1 MTEDEADHAK
11 GAVDEADHAKGAV
24 SESTALPPTDGAARP
39 GSGRT
44 PPYWVNPATV
54 KGVLAILVGLSLL
67 YAPQISE
74 SLLQVVLG
82 LGLIVAGLSDL
93 WFKIRRDQRTRFSG
107 ALEAFAAVAAGIGL
121 LTWPAATIGVI
132 GLILALYLL
141 ARGAVVVIRSLRQ
154 RRHNTNWKL
163 DFSRGS
169 LLLALGLIAVVIPSA
184 VLVGFTV
191 FLAAMA
197 VVVGGV
203 MLSYGLRPRS
213 ADESADIDAESVSY
227 IMVNWIADLDVGDP
241 RRDEIGDALFFE
253 QPSQVAKLTSWWVM
267 LLLSVAIAT
276 FGIMQDS
283 TAVVIG
289 AMLIAPLMTPI
300 LGSAAAIVNAW
311 PGRLKNSIIL
321 VVLGVVAAVGLAFI
335 IGQWL
340 PTIVPLATNSQITSR
355 VSPNLIDMLIALAAG
370 AAGAYASVDR
380 RVSSSI
386 AGVAIAVALVP
397 PLGVV
402 GLELQAQEFSN
413 ASGAFLLFL
422 TNFVSI
428 ILAAILVFL
437 LTGYADLKR
446 LRANRDAFGAGLRT
460 VLFAA
465 LLILVPLVFTGQGV
479 ISSASRQASA
489 QEAVAE
495 WLGEDSTLDTVR
507 VTVDDL
513 AVDVLLSG
521 NGTVPPL
528 SGLEADL
535 TEAFGSPA
543 SIRVEYIPA
552 EVLIYTPED
561 GLTQYGVPTL
571 APDPS
576 AN

>member
-1 MTEDEADHAK
+1 MTEDDADRAPD
-11 GAVDEADHAKGAV
+11 AVDGT
-24 SESTALPPTDGAARP
+24 TAPPQVEHPDLRAT
-39 GSGRT
+39 GRVL
-44 PPYWVNPATV
+44 PYWVNPATV
-54 KGVLAILVGLSLL
+54 KGTLAVLVGINLL
-67 YAPQISE
+67 YAPRISE
-74 SLLQVVLG
+74 SLLQLVLG
-82 LGLIVAGLSDL
+82 LGLIVAGVSDL
-93 WFKIRRDQRTRFSG
+93 WFKLRRERRTRFAG
-107 ALEAFAAVAAGIGL
+107 ALEALAAIAAGMGL
-121 LTWPAATIGVI
+121 LVWPNATVGVI
-132 GLILALYLL
+132 GLILAVYLL
-141 ARGAVVVIRSLRQ
+141 IRGLVTVVSSLRQ
-154 RRHNTNWKL
+154 RRHNDRWKL
-163 DFSRGS
+163 DFSRGT
-169 LLLALGLIAVVIPSA
+169 LTFGLGLIAFIIPGA
-184 VLVGFTV
+184 VLIGFAV
-191 FLAAMA
+191 FLAVVS
-197 VVVGGV
+197 VVVGGI
-203 MLSYGLRPRS
+203 MLSHGLRARTEAQS
-213 ADESADIDAESVSY
+213 NDLDAESVSQ
-227 IMVNWIADLDVGDP
+227 IMVEWVVARDVGDP
-241 RRDEIGDALFFE
+241 RRAEIGEALFFE
-253 QPSQVAKLTSWWVM
+253 QPSRVAKLVSWWVM

-311 PGRLKNSIIL
+311 PGRLRASIVL
-321 VVLGVVAAVGLAFI
+321 VVLGVSAAVGLAFV

-340 PTIVPLATNSQITSR
+340 PTIVPLATNSQVTSR
-355 VSPNLIDMLIALAAG
+355 ISPNLVDMLIALAAG

-402 GLELQAQEFSN
+402 GLELQAGEFSN

-428 ILAAILVFL
+428 ILSAILVFL
-437 LTGYADLKR
+437 LTGYVDLKR
-446 LRANRDAFGAGLRT
+446 LGANRDTVGAALRT
-460 VLFAA
+460 VVFAA
-465 LLILVPLVFTGQGV
+465 LLILVPLVFTAEGV
-479 ISSASRQASA
+479 ISSASRQSSA

-495 WLGEDSTLDTVR
+495 WLGEDSPLDTVR
-507 VTVDDL
+507 VTVDEF

-528 SGLEADL
+528 TDLEKNL

-552 EVLIYTPED
+552 EVQTYTPED

>member
-1 MTEDEADHAK
+1 MSQDDADQTK
-11 GAVDEADHAKGAV
+11 GTVGEV
-24 SESTALPPTDGAARP
+24 PSPPGDDATDNR
-39 GSGRT
+39 GSG
-44 PPYWVNPATV
+44 WVLPFWLNPATA
-54 KGVLAILVGLSLL
+54 KGSLAILVGLSLL
-67 YAPQISE
+67 YAPRISE
-74 SLLQVVLG
+74 SLLQLVLG

-93 WFKIRRDQRTRFSG
+93 WFKLLRRGRRRFG
-107 ALEAFAAVAAGIGL
+107 GVIEAVAAIAAGIGL
-121 LTWPAATIGVI
+121 LVWPNATVGII

-141 ARGAVVVIRSLRQ
+141 TRGLVAVVGALRQ
-154 RRHNTNWKL
+154 RRHDDRWKL

-169 LLLALGLIAVVIPSA
+169 LALALGLIALIIPAA

-191 FLAAMA
+191 FLAAAA
-197 VVVGGV
+197 VIVGGV
-203 MLSYGLRPRS
+203 MLSYGLRVRS
-213 ADESADIDAESVSY
+213 AAESADIDAESVSF
-227 IMVNWIADLDVGDP
+227 IMVSWIRDRDVGDP
-241 RRDEIGDALFFE
+241 RRDEIGESLFFE
-253 QPSQVAKLTSWWVM
+253 QPSQVAKLASWWVM

-311 PGRLKNSIIL
+311 PGRLKRSILL
-321 VVLGVVAAVGLAFI
+321 VFLGVTAAVGLAFI

-340 PTIVPLATNSQITSR
+340 PTIFPLATNSQITSR

-402 GLELQAQEFSN
+402 GLQLQAGEYSD

-428 ILAAILVFL
+428 ILSAILVFL

-446 LRANRDAFGAGLRT
+446 LRENRDSIGAGLRT
-460 VLFAA
+460 VVFAA

-489 QEAVAE
+489 QDAVAE

-507 VTVDDL
+507 VTVEDF

-521 NGTVPPL
+521 NGSVPQL
-528 SGLEADL
+528 SDLEEDL
-535 TEAFGSPA
+535 TEAFGGPV

-552 EVLIYTPED
+552 EVQIYTAED
-561 GLTQYGVPTL
+561 GLTQYGVPTM

-576 AN
+576 GG

>member
-1 MTEDEADHAK
+1 MTEDDADRAK
-11 GAVDEADHAKGAV
+11 GAVGEA
-24 SESTALPPTDGAARP
+24 TTPPQVEPSDQRAT
-39 GSGRT
+39 GRVL
-44 PPYWVNPATV
+44 PYWVNPASV
-54 KGVLAILVGLSLL
+54 KGTLAILVGVNLL
-67 YAPQISE
+67 YAPRISE
-74 SLLQVVLG
+74 SLLQLVLG
-82 LGLIVAGLSDL
+82 LGLIVAGMSDL
-93 WFKIRRDQRTRFSG
+93 WFKVGRKGRTRFGGVMG
-107 ALEAFAAVAAGIGL
+107 ALAAIAAGMGL
-121 LTWPAATIGVI
+121 LVWPNATVGVI
-132 GLILALYLL
+132 GLILAVYLL
-141 ARGAVVVIRSLRQ
+141 IRGLVTVVSSLRQ
-154 RRHNTNWKL
+154 RQHNDRWKL

-169 LLLALGLIAVVIPSA
+169 LVFGLGLIAFIIPGA
-184 VLVGFTV
+184 VLIGFAV
-191 FLAAMA
+191 FLAVVS
-197 VVVGGV
+197 VVVGV
-203 MLSYGLRPRS
+203 IMLSHGLRARTEAQS
-213 ADESADIDAESVSY
+213 NDLDAESVSQ
-227 IMVNWIADLDVGDP
+227 IMVDWVVARDVGDP
-241 RRDEIGDALFFE
+241 RRDEIGELLFFE
-253 QPSQVAKLTSWWVM
+253 QPSRVAKLVSWWVM

-311 PGRLKNSIIL
+311 PGRLRASIVL
-321 VVLGVVAAVGLAFI
+321 VVLGVSAAVALAFV

-340 PTIVPLATNSQITSR
+340 PTIVPLATNSQVTSR
-355 VSPNLIDMLIALAAG
+355 ISPNLVDMLIALAAG

-402 GLELQAQEFSN
+402 GLELQARAFSN

-428 ILAAILVFL
+428 ILSAVLVFL

-446 LRANRDAFGAGLRT
+446 LGANRDTVGAALRT
-460 VLFAA
+460 VVFAA
-465 LLILVPLVFTGQGV
+465 LLILVPLVFTAEGV
-479 ISSASRQASA
+479 ISSAGRQASA
-489 QEAVAE
+489 QAAVAE
-495 WLGEDSTLDTVR
+495 WLGEDSPLDTVR
-507 VTVDDL
+507 VTVDEF

-528 SGLEADL
+528 TDLEKNL

-552 EVLIYTPED
+552 EVQTYTPED

-576 AN
+576 AD

>member
-1 MTEDEADHAK
+1 MTEDDADRAK
-11 GAVDEADHAKGAV
+11 GAVGEA
-24 SESTALPPTDGAARP
+24 TAPPQVEPSDLRAT
-39 GSGRT
+39 GRVL
-44 PPYWVNPATV
+44 PYWVNPATV
-54 KGVLAILVGLSLL
+54 KGTLAILVGVNLL
-67 YAPQISE
+67 YAPRISE
-74 SLLQVVLG
+74 SLLQLVLG
-82 LGLIVAGLSDL
+82 LGLIVAGVSDL
-93 WFKIRRDQRTRFSG
+93 WFKVGRKGRARFGGVMG
-107 ALEAFAAVAAGIGL
+107 ALAAIAAGMGL
-121 LTWPAATIGVI
+121 LVWPNATVGVI
-132 GLILALYLL
+132 GLILAVYLL
-141 ARGAVVVIRSLRQ
+141 TRGLVTVVSSLRQ
-154 RRHNTNWKL
+154 RQHNDRWKL

-169 LLLALGLIAVVIPSA
+169 LAFGLGLIAFIIPGA
-184 VLVGFTV
+184 VLIGFAV
-191 FLAAMA
+191 FLAVVS
-197 VVVGGV
+197 VVVGGI
-203 MLSYGLRPRS
+203 MLSHGLRARTEAQS
-213 ADESADIDAESVSY
+213 NDLDAESVSQ
-227 IMVNWIADLDVGDP
+227 IMVDWVVARDVGDP
-241 RRDEIGDALFFE
+241 RRDEIGEGLFFE
-253 QPSQVAKLTSWWVM
+253 QPSRVAKLVSWWVM

-276 FGIMQDS
+276 FGVMQDS

-311 PGRLKNSIIL
+311 PARLRESMIL
-321 VVLGVVAAVGLAFI
+321 VFLGVSAAVGLAFV

-340 PTIVPLATNSQITSR
+340 PTIVPLATNSQVTSR
-355 VSPNLIDMLIALAAG
+355 ISPNLVDMLIALAAG

-402 GLELQAQEFSN
+402 GLELQAGELSN

-428 ILAAILVFL
+428 ILSAILVFL

-446 LRANRDAFGAGLRT
+446 LGENRDTVGAALRT
-460 VLFAA
+460 VVFAA
-465 LLILVPLVFTGQGV
+465 LLILVPLVFTAEGV
-479 ISSASRQASA
+479 ISSAGRQASA

-507 VTVDDL
+507 VTVDEF

-528 SGLEADL
+528 TDLEKDL

-552 EVLIYTPED
+552 EVQTYTSED
-561 GLTQYGVPTL
+561 GLTQFGVPTL

>member
-1 MTEDEADHAK
+1 M
-11 GAVDEADHAKGAV
+11 
-24 SESTALPPTDGAARP
+24 
-39 GSGRT
+39 
-44 PPYWVNPATV
+44 NPATV

-154 RRHNTNWKL
+154 RRHNAKWKL

-213 ADESADIDAESVSY
+213 AAESADIDAESVSY

-489 QEAVAE
+489 QLAVAE

-528 SGLEADL
+528 SELEEDL

-552 EVLIYTPED
+552 EVQTYTPED

-571 APDPS
+571 APDPL

>member
-1 MTEDEADHAK
+1 MSQDDADQTK
-11 GAVDEADHAKGAV
+11 GTVGEV
-24 SESTALPPTDGAARP
+24 PSPPGDDATDNR
-39 GSGRT
+39 GSG
-44 PPYWVNPATV
+44 WVLPFWLNPATA
-54 KGVLAILVGLSLL
+54 KGSLAILVGLSLL
-67 YAPQISE
+67 YAPRISE
-74 SLLQVVLG
+74 SLLQLVLG

-93 WFKIRRDQRTRFSG
+93 WFKLLRRGRRRFG
-107 ALEAFAAVAAGIGL
+107 GVIEAVAAIAAGIGL
-121 LTWPAATIGVI
+121 LVWPNATVGII

-141 ARGAVVVIRSLRQ
+141 TRGLVAVVGALRQ
-154 RRHNTNWKL
+154 RRHDDRWKL

-169 LLLALGLIAVVIPSA
+169 LALALGLIALIIPAA

-191 FLAAMA
+191 FLAAAA
-197 VVVGGV
+197 VIVGGV
-203 MLSYGLRPRS
+203 MLSYGLRVRS
-213 ADESADIDAESVSY
+213 AAESADIDAESVSF
-227 IMVNWIADLDVGDP
+227 IMVSWIRDRDVGDP
-241 RRDEIGDALFFE
+241 RREEIGESLFFE
-253 QPSQVAKLTSWWVM
+253 QPSQVAKLASWWVM

-311 PGRLKNSIIL
+311 PGRLKRSILL
-321 VVLGVVAAVGLAFI
+321 VFLGVTAAVGLAFI

-340 PTIVPLATNSQITSR
+340 PTIFPLATNSQITSR

-402 GLELQAQEFSN
+402 GLQLQAGEYSD

-428 ILAAILVFL
+428 ILSAILVFL

-446 LRANRDAFGAGLRT
+446 LRENRDSIGAGLRT
-460 VLFAA
+460 VVFAA

-489 QEAVAE
+489 QDAVAE

-507 VTVDDL
+507 VTVEDF

-521 NGTVPPL
+521 NGSVPQL
-528 SGLEADL
+528 SDLEEDL
-535 TEAFGSPA
+535 TEAFGGPV

-552 EVLIYTPED
+552 EVQIYTAED
-561 GLTQYGVPTL
+561 GLTQYGVPTM

-576 AN
+576 GG

>member
-1 MTEDEADHAK
+1 MSQDGADHNTK
-11 GAVDEADHAKGAV
+11 GTVGEVPTPPRAGTADLGA
-24 SESTALPPTDGAARP
+24 R
-39 GSGRT
+39 GRVL
-44 PPYWVNPATV
+44 PYWVNPASV
-54 KGVLAILVGLSLL
+54 KGTLAIVVGLNLL
-67 YAPQISE
+67 YAPRISE
-74 SLLQVVLG
+74 SLLQMVLG

-93 WFKIRRDQRTRFSG
+93 WFKLRRQRRSRFG
-107 ALEAFAAVAAGIGL
+107 GILEAITAIADGIGL
-121 LTWPAATIGVI
+121 LVWPNATVAAV

-141 ARGAVVVIRSLRQ
+141 IRGLVTVVGSLRQ
-154 RRHNTNWKL
+154 RRHDDRWAL

-169 LLLALGLIAVVIPSA
+169 LAFGLGVIALIIPSA
-184 VLVGFTV
+184 VIVGFAV
-191 FLAAMA
+191 FLAAVL

-203 MLSYGLRPRS
+203 MLGYGLRART
-213 ADESADIDAESVSY
+213 AAESNDLDAESVSQ
-227 IMVNWIADLDVGDP
+227 IMVHWIRDRDVGDA
-241 RRDEIGDALFFE
+241 RRDEIGESLFFE
-253 QPSQVAKLTSWWVM
+253 QPSRVAKLSSWWVM

-311 PGRLKNSIIL
+311 PARLRRSITL
-321 VVLGVVAAVGLAFI
+321 VVLGVAAAVALAFI
-335 IGQWL
+335 VGQWL
-340 PTIVPLATNSQITSR
+340 PTIVPLDTNSQITSR
-355 VSPNLIDMLIALAAG
+355 ISPNLVDMLIALAAG

-402 GLELQAQEFSN
+402 GLELQAGKFTN

-446 LRANRDAFGAGLRT
+446 VGENRETIGAALRT
-460 VLFAA
+460 VIFAA
-465 LLILVPLVFTGQGV
+465 LVILVPLVFTAQGV
-479 ISSASRQASA
+479 ISSASRQAAA

-495 WLGEDSTLDTVR
+495 WLGENSTLDTVR
-507 VTVDDL
+507 VNVKDFD
-513 AVDVLLSG
+513 VDVLLTG

-528 SGLEADL
+528 ADLEKDL

-552 EVLIYTPED
+552 EVQTYTSRD
-561 GLTQYGVPTL
+561 GLTQYGVPTM
-571 APDPS
+571 APDPAAS
-576 AN
+576 

>member
-1 MTEDEADHAK
+1 MTEDDADRAK
-11 GAVDEADHAKGAV
+11 GAVGEA
-24 SESTALPPTDGAARP
+24 TTPPQVEPSDQRAT
-39 GSGRT
+39 GRVL
-44 PPYWVNPATV
+44 PYWVNPATV
-54 KGVLAILVGLSLL
+54 KGTLAVLVGINLL
-67 YAPQISE
+67 YAPRISE
-74 SLLQVVLG
+74 SLLQLVLG
-82 LGLIVAGLSDL
+82 LGLMVAGVSDL
-93 WFKIRRDQRTRFSG
+93 WFKLRRERRTRFAG
-107 ALEAFAAVAAGIGL
+107 ALEALAAIAAGMGL
-121 LTWPAATIGVI
+121 LVWPNATVGVI
-132 GLILALYLL
+132 GLILAVYLL
-141 ARGAVVVIRSLRQ
+141 IRGLVTVVSSLRQ
-154 RRHNTNWKL
+154 RQHNDRWKL

-169 LLLALGLIAVVIPSA
+169 LVFGLGLIAFIIPGA
-184 VLVGFTV
+184 VLIGFAV
-191 FLAAMA
+191 FLAVVS
-197 VVVGGV
+197 VVVGV
-203 MLSYGLRPRS
+203 IMLSHGLRAKTEAQS
-213 ADESADIDAESVSY
+213 NDLDAESVSQ
-227 IMVNWIADLDVGDP
+227 IMVDWVVARDVGDP
-241 RRDEIGDALFFE
+241 RRDEIGELLFFE
-253 QPSQVAKLTSWWVM
+253 QPSRVAKLVSWWVM

-311 PGRLKNSIIL
+311 PARLRESMIL
-321 VVLGVVAAVGLAFI
+321 VFLGVSAAVGLAFV

-340 PTIVPLATNSQITSR
+340 PTIVPLAANSQVTSR
-355 VSPNLIDMLIALAAG
+355 ISPNLVDMLIALAAG

-402 GLELQAQEFSN
+402 GLELQAGEFSN

-428 ILAAILVFL
+428 ILSAVLVFL

-446 LRANRDAFGAGLRT
+446 LGANRDTVGAALRT
-460 VLFAA
+460 VVFAA
-465 LLILVPLVFTGQGV
+465 LLILVPLVFTAEGV
-479 ISSASRQASA
+479 ISSASRQSSA
-489 QEAVAE
+489 QAAVAE
-495 WLGEDSTLDTVR
+495 WLGEDSPLDTVR
-507 VTVDDL
+507 VTVDEF

-528 SGLEADL
+528 TDLEKDL

-552 EVLIYTPED
+552 EVQTYTPED

-576 AN
+576 AD